1 MRVLLL
7 LVPVLLMPLSAMAA
21 GWSHY
26 SNARFGYAI
35 DVPPGFIGQGESANG
50 DGQAFKTPTATL
62 RVFGRYIV
70 DGGFED
76 QVRAEQ
82 DYAKQDGWAITYA
95 VSTPRYASFSGVKAG
110 RVSYTRMI
118 PLCGDAFAEF
128 DLAYSKADIQKFNPS
143 IDQLVASLKPTDGSA
158 ACPRKP

>member
-1 MRVLLL
+1 MVTRFRGSPRIRRKGVTPRRARATGPARLLRK
-7 LVPVLLMPLSAMAA
+7 
-21 GWSHY
+21 
-26 SNARFGYAI
+26 N
-35 DVPPGFIGQGESANG
+35 Q
-50 DGQAFKTPTATL
+50 
-62 RVFGRYIV
+62 
-70 DGGFED
+70 D

-158 ACPRKP
+158 ACPRKQ